1 MALAATVFAL
11 PTMVMGATFSLLVQ
25 AARRNDG
32 GVGRAMALNT
42 LGGALAAVLFGVLLL
57 PSMGSKWTLV
67 LIALGY
73 LALVPKVA
81 GWRWAFLAA
90 PVALLLI
97 LPSDLRLVRT
107 PPGARVTDYREGV
120 MASVAVIEDATHHR
134 TLHVNNRF
142 QQGGTA
148 AAALQYKHAHIP
160 LLLHAAPKRALFL
173 GLGTGITFGAAGLYP
188 NLQADGVELVPEVI
202 EVMPRFEPYN
212 FAPSR
217 QPQLKLYTADAQR
230 FVRTTAARYD
240 VIVADLFHPAMDGA
254 GALYT
259 REHFQAIHER
269 LAPGGLFCQWLPLH
283 QLDEPMLRSITR
295 TFLDVFPDAQAWLLS
310 WNVDA
315 PALGLIGSFGPRRY
329 SSRWVEGRLSDP
341 KLAAELKKLALADS
355 IRLFGSLV
363 AGPKALREFAADAPL
378 NTDDRPRVIFSAPQ
392 FTYQKHAA
400 PYGRLLTLLRL
411 GAARADEGLNLGPDP
426 DATPFAGRLTRYVS
440 ARDVYLKGLID
451 DSEGRRTQA
460 MDAFVESARLSEDFT
475 AGYAQCLTIASW
487 QAKSKPDEARTL
499 LRRLIEAQPSLP
511 IAREML
517 DRLSK
522 EPGQ

>member
-1 MALAATVFAL
+1 
-11 PTMVMGATFSLLVQ
+11 
-25 AARRNDG
+25 
-32 GVGRAMALNT
+32 
-42 LGGALAAVLFGVLLL
+42 
-57 PSMGSKWTLV
+57 
-67 LIALGY
+67 
-73 LALVPKVA
+73 
-81 GWRWAFLAA
+81 
-90 PVALLLI
+90 
-97 LPSDLRLVRT
+97 
-107 PPGARVTDYREGV
+107 
-120 MASVAVIEDATHHR
+120 
-134 TLHVNNRF
+134 
-142 QQGGTA
+142 
-148 AAALQYKHAHIP
+148 
-160 LLLHAAPKRALFL
+160 
-173 GLGTGITFGAAGLYP
+173 
-188 NLQADGVELVPEVI
+188 VI

-212 FAPSR
+212 FAPGR
-217 QPQLKLYTADAQR
+217 HPRLKLHTADARR
-230 FVRTTAARYD
+230 FVRAAEARYD

-259 REHFQAIHER
+259 REHFQAIRER
-269 LAPGGLFCQWLPLH
+269 LATGGLFCQWLPLH
-283 QLDEPMLRSITR
+283 QLDEPMLRVITQ

-315 PALGLIGSFGPRRY
+315 PALGLIGSVGPRRY

-378 NTDDRPRVIFSAPQ
+378 NTDDRPHVIFGAPQ

-400 PYGRLLTLLRL
+400 SYGRLLTLLRL

-451 DSEGRRTQA
+451 DAVGRRTQA

-487 QAKSKPDEARTL
+487 QAKSKPDEARAL
-499 LRRLIEAQPSLP
+499 LRRLIEAQPSFP
-511 IAREML
+511 IARDML

-522 EPGQ
+522 ESGQ